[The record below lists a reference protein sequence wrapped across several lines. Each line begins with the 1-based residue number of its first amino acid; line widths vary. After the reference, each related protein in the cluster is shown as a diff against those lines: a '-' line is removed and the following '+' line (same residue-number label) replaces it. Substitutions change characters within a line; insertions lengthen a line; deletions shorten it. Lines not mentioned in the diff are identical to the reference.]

1 MGWWGKIDSV
11 ELLRLKK
18 RISKNSI
25 YQKGNKKRGIYNLKI
40 SKLMY
45 YLSSNRKGK

>member
-25 YQKGNKKRGIYNLKI
+25 YQKGKKKRGVYNLKI
-40 SKLMY
+40 SKLMFLY
-45 YLSSNRKGK
+45 VSS